1 MLAIEVELLTG
12 RYAATQHNDRSRAEW
27 PPHPARFFSA
37 LVAAL
42 HDREPVD
49 ERERDALRWLEEQ
62 PAPQLDVD
70 LEVSEEI
77 GRRQVHSVFVPVN
90 DVTLV
95 GDPEAEVRKARE
107 QLAELE
113 GSEQTNEVKAQVT
126 KTRKAVE
133 REEKKLAKVLES
145 QQAAPK
151 NPTKEDLKRATA
163 LLPERRNR
171 QERTFP
177 VVIPE
182 RSSFAFLWPEAEPAE
197 HLGALRQLCDRV
209 TRLGHSSSLV
219 RCVIVERS
227 IEPTLVPHKSGE
239 HVLRVV
245 GPGQL
250 ERLEEAYTRHQAVEP
265 RVLPARPQ
273 RYGEPGRDDPQR
285 PRSLFTDEWI
295 LFERIGG
302 MRPLASRG
310 IDLAVALRRALIEVH
325 GRENLPAVLSGHDA
339 KGEWASQPHL
349 AFVPLP
355 WVGHEHADGSVQG
368 LALIAPC
375 SIAPD
380 ERETLMRLL
389 AKWESERGERDDDY
403 AIELGTPSG
412 LGRPLQIRLR
422 RVEVPNKA
430 TLHATRWCKPSRRFI
445 TATPIALDRHPG
457 NLRSNVDR
465 TADKAAAEAAAS
477 IEDACERIG
486 LPRPSGVSISLA
498 PLLPGAQHVRQFAPW
513 PPQPGRARRARV
525 HAEIVFPEAVC
536 GPVLLGAG
544 RYFGLGLCLPVGDG
558 NVDVWQ
564 TRRPPEGSES
574 KSTRDDDK
582 REGRPQ

>member
-12 RYAATQHNDRSRAEW
+12 RYAATQYNDRSRAEW

-49 ERERDALRWLEEQ
+49 ERELVALHWLEEQ

-70 LEVSEEI
+70 LDVNEVI
-77 GRRQVHSVFVPVN
+77 GRRDVHSVFVPVN

-95 GDPEAEVRKARE
+95 GDPEAGVRKARE

-113 GSEQTNEVKAQVT
+113 ASEQTSDVTAQV
-126 KTRKAVE
+126 KKARKAVE
-133 REEKKLAKVLES
+133 KEERKLTNFLES
-145 QQAAPK
+145 QQAAPT
-151 NPTKEDLKRATA
+151 NPSKEDLKRGTA
-163 LLPERRNR
+163 ILPERRNR
-171 QERTFP
+171 QKRAFP
-177 VVIPE
+177 VVVPE
-182 RSSFAFLWPEAEPAE
+182 RPSFAFLWPEAQPAE
-197 HLGALRQLCDRV
+197 HLGALQWLCDRV

-227 IEPTLVPHKSGE
+227 IEPTLVPHNTGE

-250 ERLEEAYTRHQAVEP
+250 ERLEEAYKRHQAVDP
-265 RVLPARPQ
+265 RILPAHPK
-273 RYGEPGRDDPQR
+273 RYGEPRRDDPQR
-285 PRSLFTDEWI
+285 PHSLFTENWI
-295 LFERIGG
+295 LLERIDGK
-302 MRPLASRG
+302 RPLASRG
-310 IDLAVALRRALIEVH
+310 IDLAIALRRALIEIH
-325 GRENLPAVLSGHDA
+325 SRENLPAILSGHDA
-339 KGEWASQPHL
+339 KGGRASQPHL

-355 WVGHEHADGSVQG
+355 WVGHAHADGSVQG
-368 LALIAPC
+368 FALIAPR

-389 AKWESERGERDDDY
+389 GKWESERGDRDDDY
-403 AIELGTPSG
+403 AIELVTPSD
-412 LGRPLQIRLR
+412 LGRPLRIRLR

-430 TLHATRWCKPSRRFI
+430 TLKVKRWCKASRRFI

-457 NLRSNVDR
+457 NLRSNIER
-465 TADKAAAEAAAS
+465 TAHKAAAEAASS
-477 IEDACERIG
+477 IEAACERIG
-486 LPRPSGVSISLA
+486 LPRPSDVSISLA

-513 PPQPGRARRARV
+513 PPQPGRPRRARV
-525 HAEIVFPEAVC
+525 HAEIIFPEVVC

-544 RYFGLGLCLPVGDG
+544 RFFGLGLCLPVADRNESAG
-558 NVDVWQ
+558 
-564 TRRPPEGSES
+564 RRTS
-574 KSTRDDDK
+574 
-582 REGRPQ
+582 